1 MADMADMGDARY
13 GLSPLEEF
21 SLQNHRFFISMD
33 IYGML
38 LEGNHQDFDTSLD
51 QTWRVGC

>member
-38 LEGNHQDFDTSLD
+38 LEGNRQDFDTSLD